1 MERIG
6 DEVARTLARAGGA
19 PELADLVAK
28 WPEIVGEAVARNA
41 WPLRLARDGTL
52 HVATS
57 SSTWACE
64 LDRLAPELLVR
75 LRRALGDAAPA
86 AVRFRPGPLPE
97 ASTPDAAARS
107 SAPVPVDPDVAAAA
121 EELTRALG
129 EGELRSLVA
138 RAARA
143 SLARRRSNRHV

>member
-1 MERIG
+1 MERIR
-6 DEVARTLARAGGA
+6 DEVARTLERASGA
-19 PELADLVAK
+19 PELADVVTT
-28 WPEIVGEAVARNA
+28 WPDVVGEAIARNA

-64 LDRLAPELLVR
+64 LARLAPELVDR

-86 AVRFRPGPLPE
+86 AVRFRPGPVPE
-97 ASTPDAAARS
+97 APTPAAGRS
-107 SAPVPVDPDVAAAA
+107 SAPAPVDPDAAAAA
-121 EELTRALG
+121 EELTRALE
-129 EGELRSLVA
+129 EGELRSLVV

-143 SLARRRSNRHV
+143 SLARRRYDRHI